1 MGSPSASCQPPELF
15 AEKEVILVANVFVP
29 TLMREECLSPN

>member
-1 MGSPSASCQPPELF
+1 MELPPPHVTPPSSAK
-15 AEKEVILVANVFVP
+15 KEVISVANVFVP